1 MLEIKVSDSG
11 IGVSKEDHEKIF
23 MPFIQADSSTGYGG
37 AGLGLYV
44 AKNFIDLHGGKI
56 WVESEVEK
64 GSMFIFTLPL
74 DQKERI

>member
-1 MLEIKVSDSG
+1 
-11 IGVSKEDHEKIF
+11 